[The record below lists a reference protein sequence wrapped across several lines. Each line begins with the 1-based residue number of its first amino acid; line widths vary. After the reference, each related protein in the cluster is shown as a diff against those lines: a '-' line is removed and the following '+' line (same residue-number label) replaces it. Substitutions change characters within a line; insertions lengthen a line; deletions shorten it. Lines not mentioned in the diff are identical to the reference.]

1 MKHLIKHVT
10 RYRYPAPVNYSIQTL
25 RLTPRRDDHQHAL
38 RWQIQTPGEIQPQ
51 VDAYGNVTH
60 TLTLHRTHSEIEIH
74 AVGQVDIHPLAQGHV
89 GDEEER
95 LPVYIYGVPT
105 ALTQCDDTVRDFC
118 RRVVPSGLH
127 TPQDVLT
134 LAGAIRERVAY
145 QPGMGS
151 APMPAPETLSARRG
165 GSHDQTHL
173 LLACVRAFGTPARF
187 VSGYWH
193 EAGDDAASHG
203 WADVWLAG
211 HGWVSVDVSHATFAS
226 DGHCRLAVARDY
238 ESASPVRWL
247 HGVAA
252 TLSMNVSV
260 QVQTSH

>member
-10 RYRYPAPVNYSIQTL
+10 RYRYAAPVNYSIQTL

-51 VDAYGNVTH
+51 VDAYGNVIH

-89 GDEEER
+89 GDEDDR
-95 LPVYIYGVPT
+95 LPVHIYGVPT
-105 ALTQCDDTVRDFC
+105 ALTQCDDSIREFC
-118 RRVVPSGLH
+118 RHVVPGGMQ
-127 TPQDVLT
+127 TPEDVLR
-134 LAGAIRERVAY
+134 LSAAIRERVAY
-145 QPGMGS
+145 APELGD
-151 APMPAPETLSARRG
+151 APMTAAQVLAAGRG
-165 GSHDQTHL
+165 GSQDHTHL
-173 LLACVRAFGTPARF
+173 LLACVRGFGTPARY

-193 EAGDDAASHG
+193 MAGDDAASHG
-203 WADVWLAG
+203 WADVWLAR
-211 HGWVSVDVSHATFAS
+211 HGWVSVDVSHACFAS

-247 HGVAA
+247 HGAA
-252 TLSMNVSV
+252 AALTMKVSV

>member
-10 RYRYPAPVNYSIQTL
+10 RYRYAAPVNYSIQTL
-25 RLTPRRDDHQHAL
+25 RLTPRRDEHQHAL
-38 RWQIQTPGEIQPQ
+38 RWQIQTPGEIQAQ

-60 TLTLHRTHSEIEIH
+60 TLTLHRSHTEIEIQ

-89 GDEEER
+89 GDEDER

-105 ALTQCDDTVRDFC
+105 ALTQCDTSVRDFC
-118 RRVVPSGLH
+118 RYVVPRGVH
-127 TPQDVLT
+127 TPEDVLR
-134 LAGAIRERVAY
+134 LSAAIRERVAY
-145 QPGMGS
+145 TPGVADAPTS
-151 APMPAPETLSARRG
+151 AVQALAAGRG
-165 GSHDQTHL
+165 GSRGQTHL

-193 EAGDDAASHG
+193 EAGEDAANHG
-203 WADVWLAG
+203 WADVWLAR
-211 HGWVSVDVSHATFAS
+211 HGWVSVDVSHACFAS

-247 HGVAA
+247 HGAA
-252 TLSMNVSV
+252 AALSMSVSV